1 MSRLFVFGCSFTQY
15 MWPTWANIVAY
26 DLQMPLYN
34 FGFAGLGNVGI
45 MHRVMEADMKF
56 QFTPEDKIMIMWTSW
71 SRDDYVQAHG
81 MWAHAGSRYNQELNA
96 KKIKQLKT
104 HWSPTDDIVKNS
116 TAIAYV
122 TKLYKDNI
130 LWQGHGFDPWVDE
143 GTDGDVKELFLNE
156 EDQQQRHSQLLDF
169 YKRKISKLPVRNLE
183 TGNLA
188 FDYVRDSHPDVAEH
202 IDVVQNYIYPC
213 IDYTIRSETIGIFAS
228 LHKSIKKVIMKKKLR
243 DLHQVMHI
251 PDGII
256 AQNYP
261 EIHAYLDI
269 RALCDDISG

>member
-1 MSRLFVFGCSFTQY
+1 MSRLFVFGCSFSQY

-34 FGFAGLGNVGI
+34 FAFAGLGNVGI

-56 QFTPEDKIMIMWTSW
+56 GFTPEDKIMIMWTSW

-81 MWAHAGSRYNQELNA
+81 MWKSAGSRFNDTLTPKTITELKNR
-96 KKIKQLKT
+96 
-104 HWSPTDDIVKNS
+104 WSPMDDIVKNA
-116 TAIAYV
+116 TAISYV
-122 TKLYKDNI
+122 SRLYKDNI

-143 GTDGDVKELFLNE
+143 GVDGIVQDLFLNE
-156 EDQQQRHSQLLDF
+156 EQQMKHLHLSRF
-169 YKRKISKLPVRNLE
+169 YKSKITALPVRNLE
-183 TGNLA
+183 SGTLA
-188 FDYVRDSHPDVAEH
+188 FGYVEDSHPDVAEH

-213 IDYTIRSETIGIFAS
+213 LGYVIRDDTVGIFTS
-228 LHKSIKKVIMKKKLR
+228 LHKTIKKTLTKKKFKE
-243 DLHQVMHI
+243 LHQVIHV

-256 AQNYP
+256 AQKYP